1 MDPRIV
7 ECPGRIQFR
16 DMMEH
21 RVVQGQKYPVKYQ
34 CTSLR
39 LDINQINGSS
49 RFSSI
54 SKFIFRGEE
63 AYEYLRDKHQ
73 YLQWIIIYPVTM
85 FCKLVDTWYSAHSEQ
100 RRPLSGS
107 DTYLLGH
114 VASAGGDSPGV
125 VWLLRI

>member
-39 LDINQINGSS
+39 FDINQINGSS
-49 RFSSI
+49 RLVKLSI
-54 SKFIFRGEE
+54 SQFIFRGES
-63 AYEYLRDKHQ
+63 YEYLRDKHQ
-73 YLQWIIIYPVTM
+73 YLQWIIIYPVVNV
-85 FCKLVDTWYSAHSEQ
+85 L
-100 RRPLSGS
+100 
-107 DTYLLGH
+107 
-114 VASAGGDSPGV
+114 
-125 VWLLRI
+125 